1 MSKHDEEKKAREC
14 EVLTSALAVARA
26 KGGKARRNVDRISG
40 AIEAFEKPDFLI
52 HAANGKLIGVE
63 HFRVDHF
70 VKGGRKA
77 ESAAAEFSRISEN
90 GRRKIVDGE
99 RLGDS
104 TGKVEQF
111 FGERLSRAIQ
121 LSKSTCIA
129 DIARSLE
136 AGLYSGSGHV
146 GKLPIYRSRVAEKA
160 AGRASELGFL
170 IEMHSDLRGL
180 FINDRRGV
188 RKIACGELP
197 MIAAIYDLL
206 KRASGS
212 VDWIILAFC
221 GGITDAVEDAA
232 VVRCG
237 NGAFFDTSMKRQ
249 GLERIEYLGLGKDM
263 PRTRQ
268 KQQGE
273 VSFEIDGDV
282 IHYKIEN
289 TSEDIDIETLWRNS
303 RVDCARA
310 LTLAKAGAP
319 FVATLSIQMMYEMLR
334 DRASRKSGAISV
346 TDIDRFMACMSCEEK
361 TARAEAF
368 EQRWDIKR
376 LAVAVA
382 PPV

>member
-1 MSKHDEEKKAREC
+1 MSKHDEEKKDREY

-26 KGGKARRNVDRISG
+26 KGGEARRNVDRISG
-40 AIEAFEKPDFLI
+40 AIEALERPDFLI
-52 HAANGKLIGVE
+52 YAANGKLIGIE

-77 ESAAAEFSRISEN
+77 ESAAAELNRISEN
-90 GRRKIVDGE
+90 GRRKIVDGGV
-99 RLGDS
+99 LGDS

-121 LSKSTCIA
+121 LSKNACIA
-129 DIARSLE
+129 DVARSLE

-160 AGRASELGFL
+160 DGRASELGFL

-180 FINDRRGV
+180 FVNDRRGV

-197 MIAAIYDLL
+197 MIAAVYDLL

-221 GGITDAVEDAA
+221 GGITDVVEDAA

-237 NGAFFDTSMKRQ
+237 NGAFGMSLKRQ
-249 GLERIEYLGLGKDM
+249 GLERIEYLGLGKDVS
-263 PRTRQ
+263 RTRQ
-268 KQQGE
+268 KRQGE
-273 VSFEIDGDV
+273 VSFEIDGDA
-282 IHYKIEN
+282 IHYEIEN
-289 TSEDIDIETLWRNS
+289 TSEGVDIEALWRNS

-319 FVATLSIQMMYEMLR
+319 FIATLSIQMMYEMLR

-346 TDIDRFMACMSCEEK
+346 TDIDHFMARMSCEEK
-361 TARAEAF
+361 MARAEAF

-376 LAVAVA
+376 LAAAVA